1 MVGMGRIGPAGC
13 SPFLCNLIR
22 GRRVSLLVLG
32 FFFCFWVCERERED
46 KAHTLV

>member
-32 FFFCFWVCERERED
+32 FFFLF
-46 KAHTLV
+46 LGL